1 MKKTN
6 IIIFL
11 LATLMSA
18 CSVDAPKSFTESSDA
33 APIQPNCYIGTT
45 IPCNI
50 LPMNF
55 CVDADKEFIVKV
67 SGGKTE
73 FSVASDN
80 GNVCF
85 PIDKWKSLLAEN
97 KDNDITFEVYEKTN
111 NGYLRYA
118 PFTMAVSSDSIDEYV
133 TYRMIEPSYQA
144 SGEMSVNQY
153 NLSTGEESIIA
164 SDHYTHS
171 QPGYR
176 TQRCVNCHF
185 VQRHNS
191 QNRSFYYRG
200 EKGGMILSYNGT
212 VRKIDTKTG
221 DMPFSTSITSW
232 HPTLPLIAFSMDN
245 FKQSFHSS
253 TTNKIETYNL
263 HGDLVLYDIE
273 KNEITNIIRTENR
286 FESFPEWAPDGKH
299 LYFACTDDDKNKLP
313 FDSVKYDIL
322 RIAFDADS
330 RSWGKI
336 DTVYAATKLDS
347 SATIPKISPDGKFLA
362 ITRAEYGMQVP
373 TEHSADVC
381 LINLATSELLPL
393 KNVNSPLCD
402 SYHSWSTN
410 SRWLLIASKRE
421 DGSYARNYITHID
434 ENGNATKPFRM
445 PRLNPR
451 HDADLLKSYNVPEF
465 AQTPAPFSTTEYM
478 EVVAKHDAEKAKF
491 GSPMTKQVDGKSGAS
506 NIHHR

>member
-1 MKKTN
+1 MVM
-6 IIIFL
+6 

-18 CSVDAPKSFTESSDA
+18 CSVDAPKSFKESSDV
-33 APIQPNCYIGTT
+33 APIMPDCYIGTT

-55 CVDADKEFIVKV
+55 CVDANKDYVVKV
-67 SGGKTE
+67 SGEKTE
-73 FSVASDN
+73 MSVASDN

-85 PIDKWKSLLAEN
+85 PIDKWKTLLAEN
-97 KDNDITFEVYEKTN
+97 KDKDITFEVYEKTS
-111 NGYLRYA
+111 NGHLRYA
-118 PFTMAVSSDSIDEYV
+118 PFTMTVSSDSIDEYV

-144 SGEMSVNQY
+144 SGEMSINQY

-176 TQRCVNCHF
+176 VQRCVNCHF
-185 VQRHNS
+185 VSRNNP
-191 QNRSFYYRG
+191 QNRNFYYRG

-212 VRKIDTKTG
+212 IRKIDTKAG
-221 DMPFSTSITSW
+221 DMPYSTSYTSW
-232 HPTLPLIAFSMDN
+232 HPKLPLLAFSMNN

-253 TTNKIETYNL
+253 AINKLEQYDL
-263 HGDLVLYDIE
+263 HGDLLLYDIE
-273 KNEITNIIRTENR
+273 KNEITNIIRSDDR
-286 FESFPEWAPDGKH
+286 FESIPEWAPDGKF
-299 LYFACTDDDKNKLP
+299 LYFTCSDDDKNRLP
-313 FDSVKYDIL
+313 YDSIKYDIL
-322 RIAFDADS
+322 RIAFDENT

-336 DTVYAATKLDS
+336 DTVYEATKLDS
-347 SATIPKISPDGKFLA
+347 SATSPKISPDGKFLA

-381 LINLATSELLPL
+381 LVNLETSEFLPL
-393 KNVNSPLCD
+393 KNVNSPRCD

-434 ENGNATKPFRM
+434 EKGNATKPFRV
-445 PRLNPR
+445 PHLNPR
-451 HDADLLKSYNVPEF
+451 HDIDLLKSYNVTEF
-465 AQTPAPFSTTEYM
+465 AQAAAPFSTAEYM
-478 EVVAKHDAEKAKF
+478 EVVAKQEAEKAKF
-491 GSPMTKQVDGKSGAS
+491 GSPMKNKVDGNSGAS
-506 NIHHR
+506 QLQH

>member
-1 MKKTN
+1 MRKTA
-6 IIIFL
+6 IITPL
-11 LATLMSA
+11 LAAIMSA
-18 CSVDAPKSFTESSDA
+18 CSVDAPKTFSESDEA
-33 APIQPNCYIGTT
+33 APISPDCYIGTT

-55 CVDADKEFIVKV
+55 CVDANKDFIVKV
-67 SGGKTE
+67 NGEKTA

-85 PIDKWKSLLAEN
+85 PEEKWKQLLLEN
-97 KDNDITFEVYEKTN
+97 KDNDITFEVYEKTS

-118 PFTMAVSSDSIDEYV
+118 PFSMTVSSDSIDEYV

-153 NLSTGEESIIA
+153 NLSTGEEQIIA
-164 SDHYTHS
+164 SNHYAHS
-171 QPGYR
+171 TPGYR
-176 TQRCVNCHF
+176 SQRCVNCHF
-185 VQRHNS
+185 VQRNNS

-200 EKGGMILSYNGT
+200 KDGGMILSYNGT
-212 VRKIDTKTG
+212 LRKIDTKTG

-245 FKQSFHSS
+245 FKQSFHS
-253 TTNKIETYNL
+253 TYKNKIETYNL
-263 HGDLVLYDIE
+263 HGDLVLYDVE
-273 KNEITNIIRTENR
+273 KNEMANVIRSDNR
-286 FESFPEWAPDGKH
+286 FESFPEWAPDGKY
-299 LYFACTDDDKNKLP
+299 LYFACSDDDKNKLP

-322 RIAFDADS
+322 RIAFDAET
-330 RSWGKI
+330 RSWGKV
-336 DTVYAATKLDS
+336 DTVYEATKLDS
-347 SATIPKISPDGKFLA
+347 SATIPKISPDGRFLA

-381 LINLATSELLPL
+381 LVDLQTLKFLPL
-393 KNVNSPLCD
+393 KNANSPLCD
-402 SYHSWSTN
+402 SYHSWSSN

-445 PRLNPR
+445 PHLNPR
-451 HDADLLKSYNVPEF
+451 HDVDLMKSYNVPEF
-465 AQTPAPFSTTEYM
+465 AQTEAPFSTAEYM
-478 EVVAKHDAEKAKF
+478 ECVTKEKAEKAKF
-491 GSPMTKQVDGKSGAS
+491 ISPMKQNVDAKSGAS
-506 NIHHR
+506 QIH